1 MPIEDFGPR
10 KVELYRIGN
19 FISILNDSIAL
30 CIFPGY
36 NLETLTELL
45 KAVTGW
51 DTGIPELLRVGERIV
66 TLMRLFN
73 IREGFTAADDVL
85 PERYF
90 QPKTDGVLADINID
104 RKKHEKAKQ
113 YYYAL
118 MGWDANGIP
127 LPDKVEGLC
136 ID

>member
-1 MPIEDFGPR
+1 M
-10 KVELYRIGN
+10 
-19 FISILNDSIAL
+19 
-30 CIFPGY
+30 
-36 NLETLTELL
+36 ELL

-51 DTGIPELLRVGERIV
+51 DTGMVEILRVAERIV

-90 QPKTDGVLADINID
+90 QPKTDGVLANINID
-104 RKKHEKAKQ
+104 RKKYEKARQ
-113 YYYAL
+113 YYYIL
-118 MGWDANGIP
+118 MGWDSNGIP
-127 LPDKVEGLC
+127 LPEKVDELY